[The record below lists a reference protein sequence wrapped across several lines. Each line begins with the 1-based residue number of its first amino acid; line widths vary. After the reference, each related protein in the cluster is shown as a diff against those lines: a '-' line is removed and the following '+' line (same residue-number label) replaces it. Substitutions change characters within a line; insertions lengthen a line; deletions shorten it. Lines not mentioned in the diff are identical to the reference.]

1 MVQVVEYGE
10 NIGTLRNL
18 FLDEKEAMKFART
31 IMDYSAEEYT
41 YIGSRQWYCARK
53 NEYVKVEIL

>member
-10 NIGTLRNL
+10 NIGTLKNL
-18 FLDEKEAMKFART
+18 FLDEKEAMKFAKI
-31 IMDYSAEEYT
+31 IMEHSTEEYT
-41 YIGSRQWYCARK
+41 CIDPRHWYCARN